1 MTKNIVVTGA
11 TGFLGSRLVE
21 RLSSLPDIQVTAT
34 GRRKNAGQLQLRPNV
49 TFIAGDLTNRQFTDA
64 LIRPETD
71 VLIHCA
77 ALSSPWGRYD
87 DFYRANVVAT
97 ENLLASAKLAGVER
111 IIHISTPS
119 IYFDFTD
126 RFNICEDD
134 PLPTKLVNHYASTK
148 LIAEQ
153 RVKESSLP
161 YIMLRPRAIIG
172 AGDTVIMPRII
183 RARQENRLRIV
194 GNGQNTVDM
203 TSVSNLIDAILLSL
217 DVQGTALNQAYN
229 ITNGQPVLLWPFIND
244 VLTKINLP
252 LAPRKLPYPIL
263 YSVARLSEIV
273 ATLFRRDQE
282 PVITRY
288 GAGVLA
294 KSCTLNIDKACRL
307 LGYVPRQTVEEGID
321 EFVNWYLVQDPKLPS
336 CVLA

>member
-1 MTKNIVVTGA
+1 MMKTIVVTGA

-21 RLSSLPDIQVTAT
+21 RLSTLPDVQVTAT
-34 GRRKNAGQLQLRPNV
+34 GRRVNAGQLNLRPGI
-49 TFIAGDLTNRQFTDA
+49 TFVPGDLTRPTFTDQ
-64 LIRPETD
+64 LIRPETE
-71 VLIHCA
+71 VGIHCA

-97 ENLLASAKLAGVER
+97 ENLLASARQAGVKR

-119 IYFDFTD
+119 LYFDFTD
-126 RFNICEDD
+126 RFDIREDD
-134 PLPTKLVNHYASTK
+134 PLPSTLVNHYAATK

-153 RVKESSLP
+153 RVKDSGIP

-172 AGDTVIMPRII
+172 AGDTVIMPRLI

-203 TSVSNLIDAILLSL
+203 TSVSNLIDAILLSM
-217 DVQGTALNQAYN
+217 DAQGPALNQAYN
-229 ITNGQPVLLWPFIND
+229 ITNGQPVLLWPFINN

-252 LAPRKLPYPIL
+252 LAPRKLPYPLL
-263 YSVARLSEIV
+263 YTVASLSEMMARL
-273 ATLFRRDQE
+273 FRQGRE

-288 GAGVLA
+288 GAGILA
-294 KSCTLNIDKACRL
+294 KSCTLNIDKARQL

-321 EFVNWYLVQDPKLPS
+321 EFVNWYLAQDHKLPDY
-336 CVLA
+336 VG